1 MQKNDTALDTV
12 LDRPMTR
19 LKIISWNLLHRSG
32 AVAEDIC
39 ELIEDEKPDLFLMQE
54 ATTAIESLPDHVGGQ
69 FYKQPWPGRKHL
81 QDRMHTYEQL
91 G

>member
-1 MQKNDTALDTV
+1 MQKNDPALDAV

-54 ATTAIESLPDHVGGQ
+54 ATTAIESLPDRRCSAVRVSIQVRSAHSVV
-69 FYKQPWPGRKHL
+69 
-81 QDRMHTYEQL
+81 
-91 G
+91 